1 MLSRVSA
8 SQTHAL
14 VIPPTDFASDRE
26 VCTAKWLAER
36 GRQFILRFSE
46 TGIEALA
53 DMLNIPPKQRPN
65 ASAWCPA
72 LHRTSL
78 TRTCLLLGIMHA
90 CADTPAKDNDS
101 EKNRQGDCEVAHIW
115 PFGEGTIL

>member
-14 VIPPTDFASDRE
+14 VIPPTGFASDRE
-26 VCTAKWLAER
+26 VFTAKWLAER

-53 DMLNIPPKQRPN
+53 DMLNIPPNRDQMLPPGVRPSIARACS
-65 ASAWCPA
+65 ASC
-72 LHRTSL
+72 
-78 TRTCLLLGIMHA
+78 
-90 CADTPAKDNDS
+90 TPAPTHPLRTMIPKRTGKAIVRLRIYDPSSD
-101 EKNRQGDCEVAHIW
+101 
-115 PFGEGTIL
+115 EGTIL